1 MKTLRPKFLATA
13 GLMALPLLAQSPPPA
28 PPATAFEQEHAAWR
42 AWRISRL
49 TADDGW
55 TTLIGL
61 HWLREGD
68 NAVGS
73 AAGARV
79 PLPAEKAP
87 ASVGVLR
94 LAAGAVTLLPEPGS
108 GLTADGRPVD
118 GPLAL
123 GTDQDEATTL
133 LELGPLNFYVLQRGD
148 RLGVRV
154 RDREATL
161 RHEFPGLDYFA
172 VDERYRV
179 VARFAPHPPGTTVPV
194 ANVLGMTDAVPS
206 PGRLE
211 FELLGAT
218 SSLIALDDTGDGR
231 LFLIVGDQT
240 NGYETYGAGRYL
252 YAAPPADGVTV
263 LDFNR
268 LYNPPCA
275 FTAYSTCQL
284 PPKENK
290 LPFRLAAGEKKFV
303 LPARP

>member
-1 MKTLRPKFLATA
+1 M
-13 GLMALPLLAQSPPPA
+13 LMALPLLAESA
-28 PPATAFEQEHAAWR
+28 PSTPSAATFEQEHAAWR
-42 AWRISRL
+42 AWRLSRL

-68 NAVGS
+68 NSLGS
-73 AAGARV
+73 AEGARV

-94 LAAGAVTLLPEPGS
+94 LEAGKVTLLPEPGS
-108 GLTADGRPVD
+108 GLTADGRPVA

-148 RLGVRV
+148 RLGVRL

-161 RHEFPGLDYFA
+161 RREFPGLDYFP

-179 VARFAPHPPGTTVPV
+179 VARFTPNPPGTTVPV

-211 FELLGAT
+211 FELLGKPY
-218 SSLIALDDTGDGR
+218 SLTALDDTGDGR

-252 YAAPPADGVTV
+252 YAAAPENGQTV
-263 LDFNR
+263 IDLNR

-290 LPFRLAAGEKKFV
+290 LPFRLEAGEKKFV
-303 LPARP
+303 LSPRP